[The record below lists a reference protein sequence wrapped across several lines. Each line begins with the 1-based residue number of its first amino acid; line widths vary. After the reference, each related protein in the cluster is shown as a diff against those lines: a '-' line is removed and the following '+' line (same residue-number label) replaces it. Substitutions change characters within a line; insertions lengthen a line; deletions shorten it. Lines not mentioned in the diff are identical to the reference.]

1 MDNDTRKEYNK
12 NYYQNNKDKILEKST
27 SKVNCEFCNR
37 TVSFANLQKHYVLP
51 ICKTTQDK
59 NTYISE
65 RKTNI

>member
-1 MDNDTRKEYNK
+1 MDNETRKEYNK
-12 NYYQNNKDKILEKST
+12 NYYQNNKDKILTKLN

-37 TVSFANLQKHYVLP
+37 QVSFCNLNKHFNLP

-59 NTYISE
+59 NRYISE